1 MRKVRILLADDQ
13 PMIYGAVAS
22 LLKPTYEIVACVGD
36 GRTLIRAAMRMKPDV
51 IVTDISMPVL
61 SGIEAANI
69 LRDSGCTSRIIF
81 LTIHQDPDYIEACF
95 AVGAVAYV
103 SKPRMSADLLPA
115 IQEALL
121 GNSFISPMPSNAA
134 SIPGR

>member
-36 GRTLIRAAMRMKPDV
+36 GRALIRAAMRMKPEV

-61 SGIEAANI
+61 NGIEAANK
-69 LRDSGCTSRIIF
+69 LRDSGSTSRIIF
-81 LTIHQDPDYIEACF
+81 LTIHQDLDYIKACF
-95 AVGAVAYV
+95 AAGALAYV
-103 SKPRMSADLLPA
+103 SKPRMSTDLLSA
-115 IQEALL
+115 IQEALV
-121 GNSFISPMPSNAA
+121 GHRFVSPMASKAA
-134 SIPGR
+134 SFPGP